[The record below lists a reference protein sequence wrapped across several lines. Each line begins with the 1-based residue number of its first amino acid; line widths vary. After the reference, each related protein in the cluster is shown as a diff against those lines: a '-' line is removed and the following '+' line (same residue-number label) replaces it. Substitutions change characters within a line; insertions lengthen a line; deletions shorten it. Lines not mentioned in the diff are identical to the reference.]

1 MRHYTASDQEAA
13 TGGKMPVGG
22 LSMLRTLPP
31 RPQLSPKPPR
41 SQSDTLASG
50 FDQSQPLHEAVAEEQ
65 RSAKRDDASPAALS
79 AALRLARN
87 PTLASKLQAEELPAG
102 IPRLIRVIAEP
113 AVTASREAQVR
124 GIRTTLLHKAAVFYL
139 EQVLWM
145 EGGSHLRALG
155 LQPGASAD
163 EIADAAWRLM
173 EWLHPFIGRADQE
186 AAFADRVLE
195 AWTALKRR

>member
-50 FDQSQPLHEAVAEEQ
+50 FEQSQPPHEAVAKEQ

-79 AALRLARN
+79 AALRLGRN

-102 IPRLIRVIAEP
+102 IPRLIRVVAEP
-113 AVTASREAQVR
+113 AATASREAQVR
-124 GIRTTLLHKAAVFYL
+124 GITGRRYFIRPRSFILSRFCGWKAGATCAPLAFSPGPRQTKSRTPRGV
-139 EQVLWM
+139 
-145 EGGSHLRALG
+145 
-155 LQPGASAD
+155 
-163 EIADAAWRLM
+163 
-173 EWLHPFIGRADQE
+173 
-186 AAFADRVLE
+186 
-195 AWTALKRR
+195 